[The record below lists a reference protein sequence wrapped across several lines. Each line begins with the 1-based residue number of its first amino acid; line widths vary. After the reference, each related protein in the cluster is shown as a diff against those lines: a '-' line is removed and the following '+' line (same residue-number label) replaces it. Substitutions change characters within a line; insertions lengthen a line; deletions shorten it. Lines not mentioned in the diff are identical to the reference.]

1 MDASLKSVLGNP
13 LTGLVYAASLAVGV
27 ITLLAFYE
35 SPISPLP
42 VPSLPKP
49 PVGRFP
55 PEHAVWPPISKHPVK
70 ANGPQYAA
78 STQHLQFALPASIDK
93 ITNQGPYIGGYEKS
107 NVAGHTF
114 ALNNGIEHGG
124 FSGHLNPAASA
135 VYQHQVLPQPQAYQ
149 PSHKRVSNVQQM
161 GRPLS
166 SQLPVITRKAGHVD
180 GALDAASAA
189 ASEPKVS
196 IAAPDGDASKA
207 NNANQ
212 SGNEQ

>member
-55 PEHAVWPPISKHPVK
+55 PEHSVWPPVSKHPVK
-70 ANGPQYAA
+70 AGPQYAA
-78 STQHLQFALPASIDK
+78 SNQHMQFTLPQSIDK
-93 ITNQGPYIGGYEKS
+93 IPNQNQYVGGYEKA
-107 NVAGHTF
+107 NVATHTF
-114 ALNNGIEHGG
+114 ALNNGIEHGY
-124 FSGHLNPAASA
+124 SAGHLTPAAST
-135 VYQHQVLPQPQAYQ
+135 VYNHQVVPNQQ
-149 PSHKRVSNVQQM
+149 HKRVANVQP
-161 GRPLS
+161 GRPLT
-166 SQLPVITRKAGHVD
+166 SQLPVITRKAGHTESNAHDSAPV
-180 GALDAASAA
+180 AS

-196 IAAPDGDASKA
+196 VTSADADSASKA
-207 NNANQ
+207 
-212 SGNEQ
+212 SSSVTSEQQ